1 MYINKTLVKKHL
13 QIDEDFNDDEE
24 YILLLIQVAEDAI
37 SHHLNIPL
45 KNLLK
50 DGVLPASIIQ
60 AILLLIGNFYANRE
74 PVAYGT
80 VVKIPYTVDYLL
92 NLYKHYC
99 KP

>member
-1 MYINKTLVKKHL
+1 MYITKTQAKEHL
-13 QIDEDFNDDEE
+13 QIDEDFMDDDN
-24 YILLLIQVAEDAI
+24 YILLLIQAAEDAV

-45 KNLLK
+45 EHLLK